1 MLGDEFLQTVQM
13 GDPVAIYEDGTVE
26 VG

>member
-13 GDPVAIYEDGTVE
+13 GDPVAIYEDGTVQ